1 MSVKSTPRQKLL
13 PRTIKLFF
21 FSTSLQMELVAIE
34 TVEGLE
40 MQKKISEKLVC
51 IIDVY
56 KECKPSSSS
65 SSSVLLVFPGR

>member
-1 MSVKSTPRQKLL
+1 MSVKSTSSKVAA
-13 PRTIKLFF
+13 TYYS

-65 SSSVLLVFPGR
+65 SSSSSSVLLVFPGR

>member
-1 MSVKSTPRQKLL
+1 
-13 PRTIKLFF
+13 
-21 FSTSLQMELVAIE
+21 MELVAIE

-56 KECKPSSSS
+56 KECKPSSFSS
-65 SSSVLLVFPGR
+65 SSSVLLVSQVVNYSVRLLLLVRVWPKRGTLALIC